1 MNQNKFEAGVT
12 YHIFNRGNNKENIFL
27 ETDNYIYFLGLV
39 EKYLLPICDIYAY
52 CLLKNH
58 FHIVLRIKD
67 IENLPENIINKL
79 HLPFSNL
86 FNSYS
91 KSINKKYNRTGSL
104 FQEHL
109 KRKKVETE
117 EYLIQ
122 LIAYVH
128 LNPSNHNLID
138 DFKKYKFSSYNA
150 YITTKKSKISKEFIF
165 SLIDFD
171 NFEYWHNE
179 KYLMNKINEEVLK
192 GMEM

>member
-1 MNQNKFEAGVT
+1 MNQEKFEAGLT
-12 YHIFNRGNNKENIFL
+12 YHIFNRGNNKENIFIE
-27 ETDNYIYFLGLV
+27 ETNYTYFLSLV

-52 CLLKNH
+52 SLLKNH
-58 FHIVLRIKD
+58 FHFVLKIKD
-67 IENLPENIINKL
+67 KENLPEKFNNKL

-86 FNSYS
+86 FNSYT
-91 KSINKKYNRTGSL
+91 KSINKKYSRTGSL

-109 KRKKVETE
+109 KRKKVKSE

-128 LNPSNHNLID
+128 LNPSNHKLVD

-150 YITTKKSKISKEFIF
+150 YISDKKSKINKEYIF

-171 NFEYWHNE
+171 NFEYWHDE
-179 KYLMNKINEEVLK
+179 KYLLNKRNEEELK
-192 GMEM
+192 GMEI